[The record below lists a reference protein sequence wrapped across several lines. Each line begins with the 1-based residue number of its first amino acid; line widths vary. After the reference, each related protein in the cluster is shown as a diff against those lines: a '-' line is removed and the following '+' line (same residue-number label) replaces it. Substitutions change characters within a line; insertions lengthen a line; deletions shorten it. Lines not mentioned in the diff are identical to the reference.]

1 MRRSTLP
8 ACLTLL
14 ALTLSAC
21 VSQETS
27 DGGGEVDPESGACAE
42 SPGVSGDAISLGV
55 LTDLSGPVSAGG
67 IPWSKG
73 TQAFFDYANEELD
86 GVNGRQLDL
95 TVADH
100 GYDAQAALQRYQE
113 LEPEVLAMPLS
124 FGSAMNNAVAG
135 ELTDDCLPLIAN
147 NGSITDV
154 RPNLFYMAST
164 YEDMTLNGIDWY
176 LEQGNDAP
184 RVALF
189 YQGDV
194 YGEGVRAALQFAAEE
209 RGFEIVSEQSYAVG
223 DQSFSGQLSA
233 ISEADPDLVVMAST
247 VGATFGFFG
256 EAQVAGAAWDWLG
269 LQPTFAPGVLGLP
282 IADAYVRDFVIS
294 TGQPILDGGGEA
306 TQVAQDRL
314 NAIDPTLAEDPS
326 SLLGWQAGFLM
337 YEALVA
343 ADEATEGELTRG
355 AVLEALS
362 TLDVESGGL
371 GPERFTYDPDSATPG
386 VPYTDSSIV
395 RIDPAVPGFLS
406 VVEPFGT
413 SDLVAGFDATL

>member
-1 MRRSTLP
+1 MKRSTLP
-8 ACLTLL
+8 VCLAVL
-14 ALTLSAC
+14 ALAMTSC
-21 VSQETS
+21 VSQDE
-27 DGGGEVDPESGACAE
+27 GGGELDPDSGPCAE
-42 SPGVSGDAISLGV
+42 SPGVTDDTVSLGV

-73 TQAFFDYANEELD
+73 TQAFFDYANSELD
-86 GVNGRQLDL
+86 GVNGRQVEL

-100 GYDAQAALQRYQE
+100 GYDPQAALQRYRE
-113 LEPEVLAMPLS
+113 LEADVLAMPLS
-124 FGSAMNNAVAG
+124 FGSASNNAVAG
-135 ELTDDCLPLIAN
+135 ELPDDCLPLVAN

-154 RPNLFYMAST
+154 KPNLYYVAST

-176 LEQGNDAP
+176 LDQGNDAP
-184 RVALF
+184 RVALL

-194 YGEGVRAALQFAAEE
+194 YGEGALAALEFASQE
-209 RGFEIVSEQSYAVG
+209 RGFEIVSAQSYAIG

-233 ISEADPDLVVMAST
+233 ISAADPDLVVMAST

-256 EAQVAGAAWDWLG
+256 EAQAAGADWDWLG

-306 TQVAQDRL
+306 TQVAFDTL
-314 NAIDPTLAEDPS
+314 SAVDPVLAEDPS
-326 SLLGWQAGFLM
+326 SLLGWQAAYLM
-337 YEALVA
+337 YQALLA
-343 ADEATEGELTRG
+343 ADEETDGELTRG

-362 TLDVESGGL
+362 TLDVDSGGL
-371 GPERFTYDPDSATPG
+371 GPDRFTFDPESATPG

-395 RIDPAVPGFLS
+395 RIDPATPGFLS
-406 VVEPFGT
+406 VVEPYAT
-413 SDLVAGFDATL
+413 SDLVAGFDETL